1 MLNDSPKPRLGA
13 KQPLTL
19 LAALL
24 LGTVASSTAMADN
37 YANFFGDALATGDFD
52 GDDYPDLAVGVQGAN
67 ESGLY
72 DSGRVDI
79 FEGNGS
85 GLSSTAAD
93 SFIQG
98 SGGVGESAEDSDFFG
113 DTLAAGD
120 FDGDGYDDLAI
131 GSPFEDRR
139 GKTDAG
145 VVQTLYGTASGLS
158 TSGDQVWDQ
167 DVSGVLGMVNPGERF
182 GEALASGDF
191 DGDGYD
197 DLAIGAPEYNGSGAT
212 ETGEVLILPGSSA
225 GLTASG
231 DQLCDQSNS
240 SISGT
245 AEADDHFGEALAA
258 GEFDG
263 DGYDDLAIGVPGES
277 LSGLAEAG
285 RVVVLYGS
293 SGGLLASGSQGWH
306 QNSSGVSGTAEAD
319 DRFGHAV
326 TAGDFDGDGYDD
338 LAIGA
343 PFDSVGSIADSGY
356 MTVLYGGSGGL
367 SSSGSSGFSQS
378 SSGIPG
384 NAEEDDV
391 FSASLAAGDFDGDGR
406 DDLMV
411 GAPQEGL
418 SSFLWSGRA
427 VEMSGTSS
435 GLTGTGAV
443 GWHQDTSG
451 VLGENEDIQFFGWA
465 LATADFDQDGYDD
478 VAIGIPNDFYDAT
491 GDGGS
496 VSVIFGSGS
505 GLTYVGDQILSD

>member
-1 MLNDSPKPRLGA
+1 
-13 KQPLTL
+13 
-19 LAALL
+19 
-24 LGTVASSTAMADN
+24 
-37 YANFFGDALATGDFD
+37 
-52 GDDYPDLAVGVQGAN
+52 
-67 ESGLY
+67 
-72 DSGRVDI
+72 
-79 FEGNGS
+79 
-85 GLSSTAAD
+85 
-93 SFIQG
+93 
-98 SGGVGESAEDSDFFG
+98 
-113 DTLAAGD
+113 
-120 FDGDGYDDLAI
+120 
-131 GSPFEDRR
+131 
-139 GKTDAG
+139 
-145 VVQTLYGTASGLS
+145 
-158 TSGDQVWDQ
+158 
-167 DVSGVLGMVNPGERF
+167 
-182 GEALASGDF
+182 
-191 DGDGYD
+191 
-197 DLAIGAPEYNGSGAT
+197 
-212 ETGEVLILPGSSA
+212 
-225 GLTASG
+225 
-231 DQLCDQSNS
+231 
-240 SISGT
+240 
-245 AEADDHFGEALAA
+245 
-258 GEFDG
+258 
-263 DGYDDLAIGVPGES
+263 
-277 LSGLAEAG
+277 
-285 RVVVLYGS
+285 VLYGS

-343 PFDSVGSIADSGY
+343 PFDSVGSIVDSGY